1 MVDISITA
9 NQLLIDSYKLGK
21 IVMLDEEFTPTYLI
35 ALWRGGTDVGKAV
48 HEYLTYHGV
57 KTKHTAIGTSGY
69 VDGINNRKK
78 QVDVQDMSQILRTIN
93 GDDSLLILDDV
104 YDTGLS
110 ISKFILELRIQ
121 ARRNA
126 PQKIKVGTVWYKP
139 EKNLTERVPDY
150 FIHETNQWVM
160 FPHELVGYTPQQIRE
175 DKGDEIAD
183 LLLRKD

>member
-1 MVDISITA
+1 MVDISVTA
-9 NQLLIDSYKLGK
+9 DELLVDSYKIGK
-21 IVMLDEEFTPTYLI
+21 KVMLDEDFTPTYLI

-48 HEYLTYHGV
+48 HEYLKFHNV
-57 KTKHTAIGTSGY
+57 DTKHTAIGTSGY
-69 VDGINNRKK
+69 NGGIDNRKR

-110 ISKFILELRIQ
+110 ICEFILELRKQ

-150 FIHETNQWVM
+150 FIHQTDKWVM
-160 FPHELVGYTPQQIRE
+160 FPHELVGYTKEEIRE
-175 DKGDEIAD
+175 CKGDKIAD
-183 LLLRKD
+183 LLL